1 MPVLLKSLQGV
12 GTTLYVKT
20 KTNHKLAEDGT
31 LEIDII
37 ENKSTFD
44 AIGSIT
50 KMWTITNVAGPNDL
64 NEYRIVVL
72 DKTSVG
78 SKEKL
83 SIKARLVELDDLN
96 SLRVYE
102 KYTGSFTGQKYFDL
116 VFRNTGYKYKLHDE
130 VKASRFENLGNADTN
145 LDLFKKGLERFNLEY
160 EYIPKTKT
168 FHLYK
173 TVQKPANY
181 FIKAGVNANNVKIQE
196 DSTQCY
202 TFIKGFGGFEDQ
214 QSYDE
219 ASLQF
224 EYTHPLADLVGKR
237 HAPPIIDGRMT
248 KEDSLKKAMEL
259 AIDESIK
266 TSISLDFVSLKKKFP
281 EADPKIGDVIR
292 VIDDLIGY
300 NDVVRIIEITT
311 ERDTYNNIIKQDVV
325 LGSFTMQDR
334 YNKAVAKAANYAKTF
349 KSNNPAKEMFELRL
363 QTNANTATN
372 QQILGTTDKLKDKV
386 NKVDGKS
393 VTTKNGTIIRDFTGI
408 SSIRDIK
415 SIGTIGDSVAKG
427 SKAKENFTQMLARK
441 LKANYT
447 NLAVSGATMSTARD
461 NSIYDQATKVT
472 GDLIILQGT
481 DDDWIANVD
490 IGTNKT
496 DVKTF
501 YGAFYSAIEAIKK
514 NNPNAKILVMTATRQ
529 CAMDGTTIRRR
540 DTDKNDLGFKLE
552 DYVNAQVLA
561 CNELNVPVFDAY
573 HSSYFKPYNPAYRK
587 SSMPDGLH
595 PNEKGHEVIMY
606 ELIKDY
612 YFFYDEYE

>member
-12 GTTLYVKT
+12 GTPLAVGT

-31 LEIDII
+31 LELDII
-37 ENKSTFD
+37 ENKATFD
-44 AIGSIT
+44 AIGAIT
-50 KMWTITNVAGPNDL
+50 KMWTITKVAGPNDL

-78 SKEKL
+78 NKGKL

-102 KYTGSFTGQKYFDL
+102 KYTGSFTGQKFFEL
-116 VFRNTGYKYKLHDE
+116 VFRNTGYKFKLHDD

-160 EYIPKTKT
+160 DYDPKTKT
-168 FHLYK
+168 FNLYE
-173 TVQKPANY
+173 TVQKEANY

-266 TSISLDFVSLKKKFP
+266 TSISLDFVSLKQEFP
-281 EADPKIGDVIR
+281 EADPKIGDVVR
-292 VIDDLIGY
+292 VSDDLIGY

-325 LGSFTMQDR
+325 LGAFTMEDR

-372 QQILGTTDKLKDKV
+372 QQILGATDKLKDKV
-386 NKVDGKS
+386 NKVDAKS
-393 VTTKNGTIIRDFTGI
+393 VTTKNGTIIRDFTNL
-408 SSIRDIK
+408 SSIRNVK

-427 SKAKENFTQMLARK
+427 SKAKENFTQMLGKK
-441 LKANYT
+441 LKVKYT
-447 NLAVSGATMSTARD
+447 NLSVSGATMSTARD

-472 GDLIILQGT
+472 GDLIIVQGT
-481 DDDWIANVD
+481 DDDWIANVE
-490 IGTNKT
+490 IGTNKA

-501 YGAFYSAIEAIKK
+501 YGAFCSAIEVIKK
-514 NNPNAKILVMTATRQ
+514 NNPNSRILVMTATRQ
-529 CAMDGTTIRRR
+529 CAMDGNTIRRK
-540 DTDKNDLGFKLE
+540 DTEKNTLGLNLE
-552 DYVNAQVLA
+552 DYVNAQVIA
-561 CNELNVPVFDAY
+561 CNELNIPVFDAY
-573 HSSYFKPYNPAYRK
+573 HSSYFKPYSPAYRK
-587 SSMPDGLH
+587 ASMPDGLH

-606 ELIKDY
+606 KLIKDY
-612 YFFYDEYE
+612 YLFYDEDE